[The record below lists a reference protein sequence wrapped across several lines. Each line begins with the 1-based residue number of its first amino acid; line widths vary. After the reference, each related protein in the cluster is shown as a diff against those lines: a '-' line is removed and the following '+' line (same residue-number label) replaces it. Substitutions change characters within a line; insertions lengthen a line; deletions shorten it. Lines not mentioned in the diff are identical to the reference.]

1 MQSLNSLL
9 KEELDLDTEILGNRI
24 QQLRY
29 FKSMVLNPNLE
40 IQDRMDITDKM
51 RDLEDR
57 IDAQLSNRAKAKNQR
72 DLFNPS
78 VERQNAQLKREF
90 IRLKVRREGSEKYKS
105 MKLKDLLKK

>member
-1 MQSLNSLL
+1 MQSLNRLL

-29 FKSMVLNPNLE
+29 FKSMVLNPSLE

-57 IDAQLSNRAKAKNQR
+57 IDAQLSNK
-72 DLFNPS
+72 
-78 VERQNAQLKREF
+78 
-90 IRLKVRREGSEKYKS
+90 KYKS
-105 MKLKDLLKK
+105 MKLQDLLKK

>member
-1 MQSLNSLL
+1 MQSLNRLL
-9 KEELDLDTEILGNRI
+9 KEELDLDTEILNNRI

-40 IQDRMDITDKM
+40 VQDRMDITDKM

-57 IDAQLSNRAKAKNQR
+57 IETQISNRAKAKNQR

-78 VERQNAQLKREF
+78 LERQDAHIKNMFIKLKGRQES
-90 IRLKVRREGSEKYKS
+90 INKYRS
-105 MKLKDLLKK
+105 MKLKDLIKK